1 MLRGVR
7 HLAQRGLIVCGIA
20 GLIDPK
26 RESSQ
31 GELESAVIRMAD
43 TLQHRG
49 PDDDGSFVDKHCG
62 LALSFRRLAIQD
74 LSPAGAQPMASASGR
89 YVGVF
94 NGEIY
99 NFRELRRELEREGV
113 GHWNGHSDTE
123 VLLSL
128 VERLGVES
136 ALGRL
141 DGMFAVAIYDKDRR
155 RLYLARDRMGEKPL
169 YYGWAGGM
177 FAFGSELKAIAACT
191 DWHGEVEPTAL
202 HAYMRYAYVPA
213 PMTIYRGIR
222 KLLPGHVLTV
232 DLENLSVGVLPAAD
246 AFWNARA
253 MIEEAHRDLFDGS
266 AQEIAEHLDML
277 LTHSVGRR
285 LISDVPLGVFL
296 SGGIDSSVIA
306 SVAQTVSSNPIKTF
320 TIGFDD
326 SRFDESEQAAAVA
339 AHLGTEHVELTATTD
354 APLRLVERMPHVY
367 DEPFADVSQLPTL
380 LLSELTRQHVTVALS
395 GDGGDELF
403 LGYPRYV
410 AAKKRWEERRGL
422 LACTIGRAGM
432 LSTALPKALLNKVSL
447 GKRPWR
453 LGDKAYRMAEDSA
466 ASMPE
471 GVYEAFVSRWRTAEK
486 PTLDPGSGYY
496 FEPVRHPRLSEPLD
510 RMSYADA
517 VTYLPDDLLV
527 KVDRATMAVGLEG
540 RAPLLDHEI
549 VQFAWRIPA
558 SQKLRDGIAKC
569 PLRNVLSKYVPAKL
583 FDKPKQGFEPPLG
596 EWLRGPLR
604 DWAESLL
611 DEGSLGDGGFVDAAP
626 VHGLWREHL
635 AGVRDW
641 RFELWNVLMFQAW
654 RKAWRV

>member
-1 MLRGVR
+1 M
-7 HLAQRGLIVCGIA
+7 CGIS

-26 RESSQ
+26 RETPQ
-31 GELESAVIRMAD
+31 AELERLAIRMAD
-43 TLQHRG
+43 TLHHRG
-49 PDDDGSFVDKHCG
+49 PDDDGSFADINSG

-74 LSPAGAQPMASASGR
+74 LSPAGAQPMESPGGR
-89 YVGVF
+89 FVAVF

-99 NFRELRRELEREGV
+99 NFRELRRDLEREGV
-113 GHWNGHSDTE
+113 RNWNGHSDTE

-128 VERLGVES
+128 VERIGVEA

-141 DGMFAVAIYDKDRR
+141 DGMFAMAIYDKERR
-155 RLYLARDRMGEKPL
+155 RLHLARDRMGEKPL
-169 YYGWAGGM
+169 YYGWAGGT
-177 FAFGSELKAIAACT
+177 FAFGSELKAIAACP
-191 DWHGEVEPTAL
+191 DWRGEIDPAAL
-202 HAYMRYAYVPA
+202 HAYMRYAYIPA
-213 PMTIYRGIR
+213 PLTIYRGVR
-222 KLLPGHVLTV
+222 KLPPGHLLTV
-232 DLENLSVGVLPAAD
+232 DPESLTVGALPAAD
-246 AFWNARA
+246 TYWNARA
-253 MIEEAHRDLFDGS
+253 IIEEAHRDPFVGS
-266 AQEIAEHLDML
+266 DEEAAEQLDML

-306 SVAQTVSSNPIKTF
+306 SIAQKVSSNPIKTF

-326 SRFDESEQAAAVA
+326 ERFDESEQAAAVA
-339 AHLGTEHVELTATTD
+339 GHLGTEHVELRATTD
-354 APLRLVERMPHVY
+354 APLRLVERMSRVY

-403 LGYPRYV
+403 LGYPRY
-410 AAKKRWEERRGL
+410 AAAAEQWGKRRGL
-422 LACTIGRAGM
+422 LACTVGRAGM
-432 LSTALPKALLNKVSL
+432 VSAAFPKGLLNRASF

-466 ASMPE
+466 AATPE
-471 GVYEAFVSRWRTAEK
+471 GVYEAFVSRWRTAER
-486 PTLDPGSGYY
+486 PTPNPASGYY
-496 FEPVRHPRLSEPLD
+496 FEPVRHPRLPEPLD

-549 VQFAWRIPA
+549 VRFAWRIPA
-558 SQKLRDGIAKC
+558 SMKLKDGIAKR
-569 PLRNVLSKYVPAKL
+569 PLRNVLSEYVPSAI

-596 EWLRGPLR
+596 NWLRGPLR

-611 DEGSLGDGGFVDAAP
+611 DEASLAEGGFIDSAP
-626 VHGLWREHL
+626 VRDLWREHL
-635 AGVRDW
+635 SGVRDW

-654 RKAWRV
+654 RQAWRV